1 MLKGP
6 TNENRSRFQSRTADT
21 FKCPLDCIQEQNETI
36 TTIRKTFVQKH
47 LIVTKSPLQCR
58 SKRK

>member
-1 MLKGP
+1 MKIVLVF
-6 TNENRSRFQSRTADT
+6 NLALQILL
-21 FKCPLDCIQEQNETI
+21 KCPLDCIQEQNETI